1 MYILVD
7 TVRIPYGLVLFYAL
21 TIFITVVT
29 YVDVRNRSKMDP
41 SWKGDDDKFIDIVFL
56 ILTRDPATMRFT
68 RFLFL
73 TSFSAVSGSY
83 AWITKNAV
91 VGRTSL
97 VLMGSRS
104 ATKWERK
111 QAWLEKRGFANDGA
125 ADDSVPFSTIIGNGR
140 IGGALSEA
148 GECVVLG
155 RDDDIDADGEGP
167 ILIATRNDALEG
179 IVESCPEN
187 RRKDLVFMQNG
198 YLDGFLASK
207 GLLDNTQVLLYLSVT
222 AKGVDPVDGVTTVN
236 PEGLTAATGIHA
248 QAFTDRLAALN
259 LKCNVVTAEDYRPA
273 MFEKLMWISTYMLV
287 GAAKECESVGEAGS
301 KHGELVEQ
309 IVNELVAAVSAK
321 EGITFPEGT
330 MARLAA
336 YTDVV
341 ADFPCGV
348 KEFEWRN
355 KYFYDL
361 GDEAV
366 PIHNSLLKD
375 CAERGLL
382 SFELP

>member
-1 MYILVD
+1 MKL
-7 TVRIPYGLVLFYAL
+7 AN
-21 TIFITVVT
+21 VVGCI
-29 YVDVRNRSKMDP
+29 RRSPRFSRSSDSSSSP
-41 SWKGDDDKFIDIVFL
+41 SEGGDDQ
-56 ILTRDPATMRFT
+56 
-68 RFLFL
+68 
-73 TSFSAVSGSY
+73 
-83 AWITKNAV
+83 
-91 VGRTSL
+91 VGPR
-97 VLMGSRS
+97 
-104 ATKWERK
+104 
-111 QAWLEKRGFANDGA
+111 
-125 ADDSVPFSTIIGNGR
+125 PFSPDK
-140 IGGALSEA
+140 APEA
-148 GECVVLG
+148 
-155 RDDDIDADGEGP
+155 
-167 ILIATRNDALEG
+167 
-179 IVESCPEN
+179 
-187 RRKDLVFMQNG
+187 
-198 YLDGFLASK
+198 
-207 GLLDNTQVLLYLSVT
+207 
-222 AKGVDPVDGVTTVN
+222 PVG
-236 PEGLTAATGIHA
+236 
-248 QAFTDRLAALN
+248 
-259 LKCNVVTAEDYRPA
+259 
-273 MFEKLMWISTYMLV
+273 
-287 GAAKECESVGEAGS
+287 GEAGS